1 MSSTKTGLVRSL
13 AVATALAAAMTAGDA
28 AAQKVLRYVPQAN
41 MGTMDPVNN
50 LSSVTHQ
57 HSWRIYDNLFGD
69 DASGVTRPQMVESHT
84 LSADGRVYT
93 IKLRPGLKFHDG
105 TPVRVV
111 DVIKSTERWAKMDV
125 GGKRLVGLGMTLAA
139 VDDRSFT
146 LTLREPFGSTISVL
160 GYGNTALYIMREK
173 EASTDAATPVTEAVG
188 SGPFVFNKAEF
199 VPGSKLVYDKF
210 KDYVPRSE
218 PVSGFAG
225 ARVAKVDRIDVMIM
239 PDAATAVAALDRGEI
254 DVYETPPLDLL
265 AVLKKNPNVKTFIH
279 NKAGALGI
287 IKPNFLHPPFNT
299 VKARQA
305 LMHAI
310 DQTDYMSAAIGS
322 DPANWKTCWAVMA
335 CGMPTA
341 SEAGSEAYRKP
352 DIAKAK
358 QLLQESGYK
367 GEKIVVLIPMDQ
379 QVIRDL
385 AQVTVQ
391 KLRDIGAN
399 VEPVG
404 IDWGLVLQRGNKK
417 DPPEAGGWN
426 LFHTWVAGPILGS
439 AISNFQIGS
448 PCTLDGYR
456 GWTCDQKMEDLLTAW
471 AKEPELAK
479 RKVIGEEIQKQAMQT
494 IQYVPLG
501 QFFQPMAM
509 RTNVTGFQEVMAPV
523 FWNVDKN

>member
-1 MSSTKTGLVRSL
+1 
-13 AVATALAAAMTAGDA
+13 
-28 AAQKVLRYVPQAN
+28 
-41 MGTMDPVNN
+41 
-50 LSSVTHQ
+50 
-57 HSWRIYDNLFGD
+57 
-69 DASGVTRPQMVESHT
+69 
-84 LSADGRVYT
+84 
-93 IKLRPGLKFHDG
+93 
-105 TPVRVV
+105 
-111 DVIKSTERWAKMDV
+111 
-125 GGKRLVGLGMTLAA
+125 
-139 VDDRSFT
+139 
-146 LTLREPFGSTISVL
+146 
-160 GYGNTALYIMREK
+160 
-173 EASTDAATPVTEAVG
+173 
-188 SGPFVFNKAEF
+188 
-199 VPGSKLVYDKF
+199 
-210 KDYVPRSE
+210 
-218 PVSGFAG
+218 
-225 ARVAKVDRIDVMIM
+225 
-239 PDAATAVAALDRGEI
+239 
-254 DVYETPPLDLL
+254 
-265 AVLKKNPNVKTFIH
+265 
-279 NKAGALGI
+279 
-287 IKPNFLHPPFNT
+287 
-299 VKARQA
+299 
-305 LMHAI
+305 MHAI
-310 DQTDYMSAAIGS
+310 DQTDYMAAAIGS

-341 SEAGSEAYRKP
+341 SEAASEPYRKP

-358 QLLQESGYK
+358 QLLIESGYK
-367 GEKIVVLIPMDQ
+367 AEKIVVLIPMDQ

-417 DPPEAGGWN
+417 DAPEAGGWH

-479 RKVIGEEIQKQAMQT
+479 RKVLGEEIQKQAMTT

-509 RTNVTGFQEVMAPV
+509 RTNITGFQEVMAPV